1 MKNRKVKIVTTKNG
15 LREGSC
21 GRVKKTPSLGKTAG
35 GFLQILFIR
44 IMTTERYDRDYLF
57 LFVNTK
63 YEAVLFVN
71 APRPVAEHVAFKR
84 FGFDNSRLLI
94 KFHRFQQL
102 ADFVHGFPVTRFFPL
117 LNVA

>member
-1 MKNRKVKIVTTKNG
+1 
-15 LREGSC
+15 
-21 GRVKKTPSLGKTAG
+21 
-35 GFLQILFIR
+35 
-44 IMTTERYDRDYLF
+44 MTVINLF
-57 LFVNTK
+57 LFVNTI

-84 FGFDNSRLLI
+84 FGFANSRLLI